1 MPSIKSHYLIFL
13 TVLCFSLSVAGC
25 NLMGGQSK
33 KPESVEQKPQAPVA
47 LEGMLKSI
55 EGVIA
60 EVAQKSKIQGMSSLQ
75 RSAKV
80 EPGNDSGQKGSGG
93 ENQPQQ
99 PRQGEGQSG
108 DAASENLTPGMDWEK
123 EEEELRKLHRHW
135 NKLEPQAIKAGLG
148 SDERDRLEDNLNQL
162 TRYIGDKN
170 IEESIIAATSL
181 YMNYADISQVFSTDI
196 PPEYYRTK
204 FEIMSA
210 IIKSGTAD
218 WPAASNHAKKAQE
231 RWDSFKNQ
239 LKEKPEELMS
249 QCEFAIQDLNHAVS
263 IEDFDLVMI
272 KGEVLMGVLQE
283 LEAKMS

>member
-1 MPSIKSHYLIFL
+1 MPSIKSSYLIIL
-13 TVLCFSLSVAGC
+13 TILCFSLSVAGC

-33 KPESVEQKPQAPVA
+33 KPESGEQKPQAPAA

-55 EGVIA
+55 EGVIS
-60 EVAQKSKIQGMSSLQ
+60 EVAQKSKMQGMSSLQ

-80 EPGNDSGQKGSGG
+80 EPGKDSEQQGGGQKDSGG
-93 ENQPQQ
+93 ENQAQQ
-99 PRQGEGQSG
+99 GGEQPGG
-108 DAASENLTPGMDWEK
+108 AASENLTPVMDWKK
-123 EEEELRKLHRHW
+123 EEDELRKLHRHW

-148 SDERDRLEDNLNQL
+148 SDERDKFEDNLNQL
-162 TRYIGDKN
+162 TRYIGSKN

-210 IIKSGTAD
+210 IIKSGSAD

-231 RWDSFKNQ
+231 RWDSLKNQ
-239 LKEKPEELMS
+239 LKENLRLMS
-249 QCEFAIQDLNHAVS
+249 QCDSHSRFNQAVS
-263 IEDFDLVMI
+263 MEDFNLVMI
-272 KGEVLMGVLQE
+272 K
-283 LEAKMS
+283 